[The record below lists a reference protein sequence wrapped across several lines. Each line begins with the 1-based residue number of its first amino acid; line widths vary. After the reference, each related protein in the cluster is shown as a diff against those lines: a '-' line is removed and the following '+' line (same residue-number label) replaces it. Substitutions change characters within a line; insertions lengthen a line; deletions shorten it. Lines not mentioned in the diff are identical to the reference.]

1 MGYDD
6 VSERIIDAIGAC
18 EASGCMYIVTFLRI
32 FVTIGELERGAD
44 SVKLPGRTSVSLA
57 PRFFAKSFFCQLS
70 KSWLALEMQFFPI
83 KYKYKIGSI
92 AVI

>member
-57 PRFFAKSFFCQLS
+57 PRFFAKSFFFLS
-70 KSWLALEMQFFPI
+70 TLQILAGARDAFLP
-83 KYKYKIGSI
+83 Y
-92 AVI
+92 